1 MKPKTMILMGLAIVC
16 GLGASY
22 MTSRLLADRK
32 VEEPEKI
39 EIVVARRSLSFGE
52 RISKPEEMFEM
63 KAIPKESEPPDA
75 IRDIA
80 MLKGKI
86 VKQGRNR
93 GDHITPGNLYGGDG
107 VEIPDGHH
115 LIGLP
120 VNLQTT
126 AHGLATLP
134 GSRVDLILRR
144 RGPDDKNSF
153 AKVILENV
161 LVVAADGRVSREG
174 EIIAPAQVVT
184 FALNDLDRLIVNVAQ
199 DMGVLSLSLRKLND
213 VSKTKNPIFTAEELL
228 AGKRDDDV
236 KPSVA
241 EPKPPVV
248 ADAKPIVPVPAPIAE
263 PKPEPIV
270 EDRVKTSAYSTLIIN
285 GTQVQTI
292 TGQFNDN
299 GEQVDSEPS
308 IPRGGPIRGNP
319 KKNNEFSDQ

>member
-39 EIVVARRSLSFGE
+39 EIVVAKRSLSFGE

-63 KAIPKESEPPDA
+63 KAVTKESEPPDA
-75 IRDIA
+75 IRDVNA
-80 MLKGKI
+80 LKGKI
-86 VKQGRNR
+86 IKQGRNR
-93 GDHITPGNLYGGDG
+93 GDHITPANLYEKDG
-107 VEIPDGHH
+107 IEIPDGHQ
-115 LIGLP
+115 LVGLP

-144 RGPDDKNSF
+144 RGPDDKTSF

-184 FALNDLDRLIVNVAQ
+184 FALTDTDRLKVNVAQ
-199 DMGVLSLSLRKLND
+199 DMGILSLSLRKLND
-213 VSKTKNPIFTAEELL
+213 QKKTKHSVLTAEELL
-228 AGKRDDDV
+228 AGGQDNDV
-236 KPSVA
+236 KPAAPSV
-241 EPKPPVV
+241 PTPPPVV
-248 ADAKPIVPVPAPIAE
+248 VAQAPKVE
-263 PKPEPIV
+263 PKPEPKQIV
-270 EDRVKTSAYSTLIIN
+270 EEPAKTSLYSTLIIN
-285 GTQVQTI
+285 GGQVQTI
-292 TGQFNDN
+292 TGQFNED
-299 GEQVDSEPS
+299 GEQIDGEPS
-308 IPRGGPIRGNP
+308 IPRGSAVRGIP
-319 KKNNEFSDQ
+319 KKKTEPSDQ